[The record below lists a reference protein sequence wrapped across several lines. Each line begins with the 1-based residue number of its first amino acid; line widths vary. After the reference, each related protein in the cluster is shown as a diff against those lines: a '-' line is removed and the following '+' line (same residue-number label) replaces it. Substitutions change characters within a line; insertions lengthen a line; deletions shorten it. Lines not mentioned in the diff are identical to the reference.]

1 MIEPSETPNIF
12 AVTLLTTKGIG
23 ASGSLFSNH
32 LSVAFLSFSVK
43 STPLSEYKRTYLES
57 W

>member
-57 W
+57 